1 MARAKRKFLSLTPQ
15 RLNEFWGVL
24 LLAGALFLFMC
35 LISYRPDDLPF
46 FTSHPS
52 PEIQNRCG
60 VVGAWISG
68 IARAGLGW
76 VAFVLP
82 ALAAVWSISFFNGA
96 PPQKPALRLTGAALL
111 CAAGSSLLT
120 LLWTQT
126 PEARA
131 QRGGVVGMLVGEQAT
146 QYFGWWGAVIVLIT
160 IGLLCLIVSTEL
172 AVWPFLRGGA
182 EAAGEWGRQLASWIT
197 SRKETVVHR
206 KLKAS
211 PTPTLKVTPELPE
224 KEEPPAPKIKLP
236 PKVAADRPEL
246 VEGRSEPATVRAST
260 GSARTERTPAP
271 PETAGVKLPYQLPSL
286 DLLNAAAPAAQ
297 AGQSREQLE
306 ANAKVLEDT
315 LRDFGLETR
324 VAEVEMGPVITR
336 YEIEPAPGVK
346 IQKITTLSDDLA
358 LALKSTSVRIIAPIP
373 GKARVGIEV
382 PNQSSS
388 LVTLREVLQSKEF
401 QQASSKLTIALGKDS
416 AGHPLLADLAGMPH
430 LLIAGATGSGKTV
443 CMNGLIVSIL
453 FNASPEEVRFLMVD
467 PKMVELAPF
476 NGLPHLL
483 MPVLTSPKKVPAALE
498 WVIDEMETRYRL
510 FAKLGLRNIQAYH
523 QKLTQNQLPKEEI
536 PDNLPYIVVIIDE
549 LADLMLVAQAEVEK
563 SIARLAHLSRAVG
576 IHMVLATQRPSVDVL
591 TGVIKANFPARI
603 SFQVASR
610 VDSRTVLDA
619 IGAEKLLGKGDLLF
633 MPPGAS
639 KLTRGQGTLVTD
651 AEIERVAQFIKGQR
665 SPHYEIAEV
674 GDSEDRSAAGSGG
687 TTRDALYDEAVR
699 VIVEAGQAS
708 VSLLQRRMRLG
719 YGRAAR
725 ILDMMEE
732 EGIVGPIRGAKP
744 REVYLKEV
752 PTNEIIGRRATEIGT

>member
-15 RLNEFWGVL
+15 RLNELWGVL
-24 LLAGALFLFMC
+24 LLAGSLFLFMA

-52 PEIQNRCG
+52 SEIRNLCG
-60 VVGAWISG
+60 PIGAWISG
-68 IARAGLGW
+68 ITREGLGW

-82 ALAAVWSISFFNGA
+82 ALAAVWSVSFFNGA
-96 PPQKPALRLTGAALL
+96 PPQKPALRLMGAALL

-126 PEARA
+126 PEARW
-131 QRGGVVGMLVGEQAT
+131 QRGGVVGVLVGDQAT
-146 QYFGWWGAVIVLIT
+146 QYFGWWGAVVVLIT

-172 AVWPFLRGGA
+172 AVWPVLRGGA
-182 EAAGEWGRQLASWIT
+182 EAAGEWGRQMAGWIT
-197 SRKETVVHR
+197 SRKTTVVHR
-206 KLKAS
+206 KSKTS
-211 PTPTLKVTPELPE
+211 PAPVLKVTPELPKKE
-224 KEEPPAPKIKLP
+224 KELEFEEPAPAPKIKLP
-236 PKVAADRPEL
+236 PKMAAAPAPPPPKPASRP
-246 VEGRSEPATVRAST
+246 VSSEPALES
-260 GSARTERTPAP
+260 
-271 PETAGVKLPYQLPSL
+271 AGVKLPYQLPSL
-286 DLLNAAAPAAQ
+286 DLLNVAAPAV

-306 ANAKVLEDT
+306 ANAKVLEET
-315 LRDFGLETR
+315 LRDFGLEVR

-401 QQASSKLTIALGKDS
+401 QQVHSKLTIALGKDS

-443 CMNGLIVSIL
+443 CMNGLIVSLL
-453 FNASPEEVRFLMVD
+453 FNATPEEVRFLMVD

-483 MPVLTSPKKVPAALE
+483 MPVLTSAKKVPAALG
-498 WVIDEMETRYRL
+498 WVIEEMETRYRL

-523 QKLTQNQLPKEEI
+523 QKFSQNQLPKEEI
-536 PDNLPYIVVIIDE
+536 PDHLPYIVVIIDE
-549 LADLMLVAQAEVEK
+549 LADLMLVAQAEIEK

-619 IGAEKLLGKGDLLF
+619 IGAEKLLGKGDLLY
-633 MPPGAS
+633 MQPGAS

-651 AEIERVAQFIKGQR
+651 AEIERVVQFIKGQR
-665 SPHYEIAEV
+665 PTHYEIAEIADTE
-674 GDSEDRSAAGSGG
+674 GSEGRSGSGG
-687 TTRDALYDEAVR
+687 PVTTRDALYDEAVR

-752 PTNEIIGRRATEIGT
+752 PTHEPIGRRATEIGT

>member
-1 MARAKRKFLSLTPQ
+1 MARAKRTFLSLTPQ
-15 RLNEFWGVL
+15 RRNELWGVL
-24 LLAGALFLFMC
+24 LLAGSLFLFMSF
-35 LISYRPDDLPF
+35 ISYRPEDSPF
-46 FTSHPS
+46 FTSQPS
-52 PEIQNRCG
+52 PEVRNLCG
-60 VVGAWISG
+60 VVGAS
-68 IARAGLGW
+68 IADWARSALGW

-82 ALAAVWSISFFNGA
+82 VLAGLWAVSFFNGE
-96 PPQKPALRLTGAALL
+96 PVQKPALRLTSAALL
-111 CAAGSSLLT
+111 CAAGSSLFT
-120 LLWTQT
+120 LFWVQT
-126 PEARA
+126 REARI
-131 QRGGVVGMLVGEQAT
+131 QRGGVVGMLVGDQAA
-146 QYFGWWGAVIVLIT
+146 QYFGWWGAVVVLIT
-160 IGLLCLIVSTEL
+160 VGLLCLLVSTEL
-172 AVWPFLRGGA
+172 AVWPFLRRGA
-182 EAAGEWGRQLASWIT
+182 EAVGEGVSRLAGWIAERGT
-197 SRKETVVHR
+197 TPVHR
-206 KLKAS
+206 KSKPAFKVS
-211 PTPTLKVTPELPE
+211 P
-224 KEEPPAPKIKLP
+224 EPAPKPAPPPAAAPKIKLP
-236 PKVAADRPEL
+236 PKAATAPAPVPPVAR
-246 VEGRSEPATVRAST
+246 
-260 GSARTERTPAP
+260 PAP
-271 PETAGVKLPYQLPSL
+271 PPLPPVAAGVKLPFQLPSL
-286 DLLNAAAPAAQ
+286 DLLNPVSASPQ
-297 AGQSREQLE
+297 ATQSREQLE
-306 ANAKVLEDT
+306 ASAKVLEET

-358 LALKSTSVRIIAPIP
+358 LAMKAPSIRIIAPIP

-382 PNQSSS
+382 PNQASS

-401 QQASSKLTIALGKDS
+401 QQIHSKLTIAIGKDT

-430 LLIAGATGSGKTV
+430 LLIAGTTGSGKTV
-443 CMNGLIVSIL
+443 CMNGLIVSL
-453 FNASPEEVRFLMVD
+453 LYNATPEEVRFLMVD

-483 MPVLTSPKKVPAALE
+483 MPVLTSAKKVPAALE

-510 FAKLGLRNIQAYH
+510 FAKLSVRNIQAYH
-523 QKLTQNQLPKEEI
+523 QKLAANELPKEEI
-536 PDNLPYIVVIIDE
+536 PDHLPYIVVIIDE
-549 LADLMLVAQAEVEK
+549 LADLMLVAQAEIEK

-633 MPPGAS
+633 MPPGAP
-639 KLTRGQGTLVTD
+639 KLVRGQGTLVTD
-651 AEIERVAQFIKGQR
+651 PEMERVVQFLKAQRPPQ
-665 SPHYEIAEV
+665 YEIAELE
-674 GDSEDRSAAGSGG
+674 DSEGRSAAGSSSK
-687 TTRDALYDEAVR
+687 TRDALYDEALR
-699 VIVEAGQAS
+699 VVVEGGQAS

-752 PTNEIIGRRATEIGT
+752 PTHEPIGRRASEIGT

>member
-1 MARAKRKFLSLTPQ
+1 
-15 RLNEFWGVL
+15 
-24 LLAGALFLFMC
+24 LAGSLFLFMSF
-35 LISYRPDDLPF
+35 ISYRPEDSPF
-46 FTSHPS
+46 FTSQPS
-52 PEIQNRCG
+52 PEVRNLCG
-60 VVGAWISG
+60 VVGAS
-68 IARAGLGW
+68 IADWARSALGW

-82 ALAAVWSISFFNGA
+82 VLAGLWAVSFFNGE
-96 PPQKPALRLTGAALL
+96 PVQKPALRLTSAALL
-111 CAAGSSLLT
+111 CAAGSSLFT
-120 LLWTQT
+120 LFWVQT
-126 PEARA
+126 REARI
-131 QRGGVVGMLVGEQAT
+131 QRGGVVGMLVGDQAT
-146 QYFGWWGAVIVLIT
+146 QYFGWWGAVVVLIT
-160 IGLLCLIVSTEL
+160 VGLLCLLVSTEL
-172 AVWPFLRGGA
+172 AVWPFLRRGA
-182 EAAGEWGRQLASWIT
+182 EAVGEGVSRLAGWIAERGT
-197 SRKETVVHR
+197 TPVHR
-206 KLKAS
+206 KQRPA
-211 PTPTLKVTPELPE
+211 LKVSPEPE
-224 KEEPPAPKIKLP
+224 KPAAVRPKPEPEPPAPKIKIP
-236 PKVAADRPEL
+236 PAPKAAPAPVRPP
-246 VEGRSEPATVRAST
+246 VPVRA
-260 GSARTERTPAP
+260 ARPGEEAP
-271 PETAGVKLPYQLPSL
+271 GRAGEPVEPRTAGVKLPFQLPSL
-286 DLLNAAAPAAQ
+286 DLLNPVSASPQ
-297 AGQSREQLE
+297 PTQSREQLE
-306 ANAKVLEDT
+306 ANAKILEET

-336 YEIEPAPGVK
+336 YELEPAPGVK

-358 LALKSTSVRIIAPIP
+358 LAMKAPSIRIIAPIP

-382 PNQSSS
+382 PNQASS

-401 QQASSKLTIALGKDS
+401 QSSHSKLTIALGKDT
-416 AGHPLLADLAGMPH
+416 AGYPLLADLGSMPH

-443 CMNGLIVSIL
+443 CMNGLIVSL
-453 FNASPEEVRFLMVD
+453 LYNATPEEVRFLMVD

-483 MPVLTSPKKVPAALE
+483 MPVLTSAKKVPAALE

-510 FAKLGLRNIQAYH
+510 FAKLSVRNIQAYH
-523 QKLTQNQLPKEEI
+523 QKLAANELPKEEI
-536 PDNLPYIVVIIDE
+536 PDHLPYIVVIIDE
-549 LADLMLVAQAEVEK
+549 LADLMLVAQAEIEK

-633 MPPGAS
+633 MPPGAP
-639 KLTRGQGTLVTD
+639 KLVRGQGTLVTD
-651 AEIERVAQFIKGQR
+651 PEMERVVQFLKAQRPPQ
-665 SPHYEIAEV
+665 YEIAELE
-674 GDSEDRSAAGSGG
+674 DSEGRSAAGSSSK
-687 TTRDALYDEAVR
+687 TRDVLYDEALR
-699 VIVEAGQAS
+699 VVVEGGQAS

-752 PTNEIIGRRATEIGT
+752 PTHEPIGRRASEIST

>member
-1 MARAKRKFLSLTPQ
+1 MARAKPKFLSLTPQ
-15 RLNEFWGVL
+15 RLDELWGVL
-24 LLAGALFLFMC
+24 LLAASLFLFMA

-52 PEIQNRCG
+52 SEIRNLCG
-60 VVGAWISG
+60 PIGAWISG

-96 PPQKPALRLTGAALL
+96 PPKKPALRLAGAALL
-111 CAAGSSLLT
+111 CTAGSSLLT

-126 PEARA
+126 LEAQA
-131 QRGGVVGMLVGEQAT
+131 QRGGVIGVLVGKQAT
-146 QYFGWWGAVIVLIT
+146 QYFGWWGAVIVLVT
-160 IGLLCLIVSTEL
+160 IGLLCLLVSTEL
-172 AVWPFLRGGA
+172 PVWPALRGGA
-182 EAAGEWGRQLASWIT
+182 EALSEWARQLAAYLT
-197 SRKETVVHR
+197 SRKTTTVHR
-206 KLKAS
+206 KTKTS
-211 PTPTLKVTPELPE
+211 PAPALKVTPELKE
-224 KEEPPAPKIKLP
+224 KELEVEEKPAAPPKITLP
-236 PKVAADRPEL
+236 PVRP
-246 VEGRSEPATVRAST
+246 ST
-260 GSARTERTPAP
+260 GSGRTETPAARPAPAPARAEPVEARTDI
-271 PETAGVKLPYQLPSL
+271 KLPYQLPSL
-286 DLLNAAAPAAQ
+286 DLLNAAAPEQ

-336 YEIEPAPGVK
+336 YELEPAPGVK
-346 IQKITTLSDDLA
+346 IQKIATLSDDLA

-401 QQASSKLTIALGKDS
+401 QQAHSKLTIALGKDT
-416 AGHPLLADLAGMPH
+416 AGHPLLADLGSMPH

-443 CMNGLIVSIL
+443 CMNGLIVSLL

-483 MPVLTSPKKVPAALE
+483 MPVLTNPKKVPAALE

-523 QKLTQNQLPKEEI
+523 QKSSQNQLPKEEI
-536 PDNLPYIVVIIDE
+536 PENLPYIVVIIDE
-549 LADLMLVAQAEVEK
+549 LADLMLVAQQEVEK

-591 TGVIKANFPARI
+591 TGVIKANFPSRI

-619 IGAEKLLGKGDLLF
+619 IGAEKLLGKGDLLY

-651 AEIERVAQFIKGQR
+651 PEIERVVQFIKGQR
-665 SPHYEIAEV
+665 SPHYEIAEL
-674 GDSEDRSAAGSGG
+674 EDPEARSAAAGG
-687 TTRDALYDEAVR
+687 EKTRDTLYDEALR
-699 VIVEAGQAS
+699 VVVESGQAS

-732 EGIVGPIRGAKP
+732 EGIIGPIRGAKP

-752 PTNEIIGRRATEIGT
+752 PPNEPVGRRTTEIGT